1 MTPRKAAAAFAL
13 VGAFSLLIS
22 PVVSSHQ
29 QKQQEGKPPE
39 QVEKVLQDWKE
50 HPHKVAQDIMRKYG
64 PPDEVTEQRLIW
76 HNTGPWKRTEL
87 INEEIDHKFPLPH
100 KDMLLQVIDFKV
112 PADKFDDIAEF
123 DGSVIVERTRGEL
136 GARCDKEPANFLAVN
151 LAHDIATGKHSV
163 EEAKKIYTEQII
175 AMANGKSAPLTQKL
189 NFEPMRNAGD
199 PGEMTMDE
207 STAQEVKQ
215 RMKEMDKK
223 NQ

>member
-76 HNTGPWKRTEL
+76 HNNGPWKRTEL